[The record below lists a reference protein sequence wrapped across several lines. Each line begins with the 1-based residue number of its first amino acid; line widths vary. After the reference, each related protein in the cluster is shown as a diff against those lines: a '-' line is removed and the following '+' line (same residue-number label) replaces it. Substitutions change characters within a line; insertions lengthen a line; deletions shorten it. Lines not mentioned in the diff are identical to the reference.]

1 MSKRTGGEEI
11 LTIKEVAG
19 YLKVKERTIY
29 RLSQAKKIPS
39 FKVGGMWRYSQ
50 TDIDS
55 WIKQKSMDGLDA
67 GRDEVVTATGQTKRR
82 EQK

>member
-1 MSKRTGGEEI
+1 MSKWTGGEHI

-39 FKVGGMWRYSQ
+39 FKVGGMWWYSQ
-50 TDIDS
+50 TAS
-55 WIKQKSMDGLDA
+55 TVGSGNS
-67 GRDEVVTATGQTKRR
+67 R
-82 EQK
+82 

>member
-1 MSKRTGGEEI
+1 MSKWTGEEHI

-29 RLSQAKKIPS
+29 RLSQAKKVPS

-50 TDIDS
+50 TDINN
-55 WIKQKSMDGLDA
+55 WIKRQTAETLGHDGS
-67 GRDEVVTATGQTKRR
+67 EATGGKD
-82 EQK
+82 